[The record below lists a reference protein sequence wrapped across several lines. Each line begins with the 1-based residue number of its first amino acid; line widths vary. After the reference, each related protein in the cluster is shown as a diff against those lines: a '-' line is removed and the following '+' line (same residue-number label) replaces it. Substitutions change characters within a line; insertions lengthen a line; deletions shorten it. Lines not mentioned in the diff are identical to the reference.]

1 MFTAA
6 KPGRCS
12 LCFINEMG
20 SGLRPAL
27 PGSGVLLLE
36 NERGAG
42 LIAGR
47 GWRESI
53 QRRGSLILN
62 RIWVRIFEWLGA
74 IHPPLPGYVNLSQIS
89 RCLLSVCP
97 FRVLNSVPLK

>member
-1 MFTAA
+1 MIIGMHVYSSE
-6 KPGRCS
+6 PGRCS

-47 GWRESI
+47 G
-53 QRRGSLILN
+53 G
-62 RIWVRIFEWLGA
+62 GKA
-74 IHPPLPGYVNLSQIS
+74 
-89 RCLLSVCP
+89 
-97 FRVLNSVPLK
+97 FRDEGV